1 MIILQVDSYEPYHIG
16 SKLNPATN
24 FDILKSR
31 LKEKLGAAGYSTKS
45 ESQDEESYLIKN
57 PIEIL
62 ATKKNTKIE
71 FNKIAQALNVIG
83 TKPEDVSEIFKEIM
97 NMLID
102 LEYEIENLVVIF
114 EVLATIIVKAD
125 DKPLNVLN
133 QTVSIDSNSFPVK
146 DVHNWGVTGIRLGG
160 ENSLKNTFFSVMI
173 EPNPTSQNTKFRAKL
188 QYQSRE
194 MENVQTFFE
203 SLDLKIITL
212 MKQLG

>member
-1 MIILQVDSYEPYHIG
+1 MIVLQIDSYEPYHIG

-45 ESQDEESYLIKN
+45 EPQDEENYLIKN

-62 ATKKNTKIE
+62 ATKNNTKIE
-71 FNKIAQALNVIG
+71 LNKIAEALNVIG
-83 TKPEDVSEIFKEIM
+83 TKPENVSEIFKEVMDI
-97 NMLID
+97 LSD

-114 EVLATIIVKAD
+114 EVLATIIVKTD

-133 QTVSIDSNSFPVK
+133 QTVSIDSNSFPVN
-146 DVHNWGVTGIRLGG
+146 DVQNWGVTGIRLGG
-160 ENSLKNTFFSVMI
+160 ENRLKNTLFNVMI

-194 MENVQTFFE
+194 KENVQTFFE
-203 SLDLKIITL
+203 NLDLKIINL